1 MLRAFGA
8 EIVLTP
14 GADGMRGAV
23 DKAQEIVDTTENAVL
38 ASQFTNE
45 ANPQIH
51 YDTTGPEIWED
62 TDGEV
67 DWLLDHV
74 ELDPTVVGPVTRLL
88 ADVVVADDLAAGR
101 LVELLP
107 ETPPLPVEFG
117 VLTPHREFLDPKV
130 RLFVDFAVKAL
141 KGAVA

>member
-1 MLRAFGA
+1 MLDTPGGPAKLMVAGGFDTDDGS
-8 EIVLTP
+8 VLTDWALA
-14 GADGMRGAV
+14 GAG
-23 DKAQEIVDTTENAVL
+23 I
-38 ASQFTNE
+38 
-45 ANPQIH
+45 ANRPR
-51 YDTTGPEIWED
+51 YE
-62 TDGEV
+62 
-67 DWLLDHV
+67 
-74 ELDPTVVGPVTRLL
+74 
-88 ADVVVADDLAAGR
+88 VADDLAAGR